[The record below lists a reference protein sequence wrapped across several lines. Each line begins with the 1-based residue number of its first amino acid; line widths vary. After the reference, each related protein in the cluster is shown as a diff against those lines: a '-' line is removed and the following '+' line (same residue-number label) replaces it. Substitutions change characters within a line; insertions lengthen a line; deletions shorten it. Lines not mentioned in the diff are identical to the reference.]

1 VGSCYHY
8 VCLLL
13 PRRVTGA
20 TYSNEYLAPIGFY
33 PWDLR
38 KRRQPYLHKE
48 GLGRGHR
55 AEAVCTGRE
64 LQSGENLE
72 STGL

>member
-1 VGSCYHY
+1 MESCYHY

-20 TYSNEYLAPIGFY
+20 AYCNEYLAPIGFY
-33 PWDLR
+33 PWDLW

-48 GLGRGHR
+48 GLDRGHR
-55 AEAVCTGRE
+55 AEAVCTSRE
-64 LQSGENLE
+64 HQSGDCPEPI
-72 STGL
+72 GP